1 MEEPMRMKILRPA
14 WGSFN
19 MDNKLRIATPI
30 DNIQNQIFTI
40 RGAQVMLDSDLAAMY
55 GVETK
60 ILNQAV
66 KRNIERFPEYF
77 RFQLTEEEMQ
87 SLNSQIVTSNSDNP
101 LRSQIVTLENTRGKH
116 RKYLPYAFTE
126 QGVSML
132 SAVLRSETAI
142 KVSIQIINAFVNM
155 RKFITNNAVI
165 FQRLNN
171 IEQKQLITETKLDKV
186 FEALEAGEIK
196 PKQGIFYDGQIFD
209 AYLFVADLI
218 KSAKHSIVLIDNYID
233 ESVLQL
239 LTKRGQ
245 KVNASIY
252 TKNITQSFQQDL
264 KKHNSQYPPVSIK
277 SFTRAHDRFL
287 ILDEKV
293 VYHFGASLK
302 DLGKKWF
309 AFSKMELDAG
319 EVLGRLAK

>member
-1 MEEPMRMKILRPA
+1 MA
-14 WGSFN
+14 
-19 MDNKLRIATPI
+19 NKLRTAPI
-30 DNIQNQIFTI
+30 NNIQNQIFTI
-40 RGAQVMLDSDLAAMY
+40 RGAQVMLDSNLAAMY

-60 ILNQAV
+60 VLNQAV

-87 SLNSQIVTSNSDNP
+87 SLSSQIVTSNSDKP

-116 RKYLPYAFTE
+116 RKYLAYAFTE

-142 KVSIQIINAFVNM
+142 KVSIQIMNAFVNM

-186 FEALEAGEIK
+186 FEALEAGEVK
-196 PKQGIFYDGQIFD
+196 PKQGIFYGGKIFD

-218 KSAKHSIVLIDNYID
+218 KSAKHSIVLIDHYID
-233 ESVLQL
+233 ESLLQL

-252 TKNITQSFQQDL
+252 SKNITKSFQQDL
-264 KKHNSQYPPVSIK
+264 KKHNSQYPSVSVK

-287 ILDEKV
+287 ILILPNSAE
-293 VYHFGASLK
+293 LK
-302 DLGKKWF
+302 HLKH
-309 AFSKMELDAG
+309 
-319 EVLGRLAK
+319 LAL